1 VRFILTGPVRGR
13 GLFSE
18 AARRVVATSRVG
30 TFGLLC
36 DVHARIKGVRT
47 QVDCERVDE
56 DGRCSRCLMS
66 AVSHFIDVNPFL
78 LDPLEVGG

>member
-1 VRFILTGPVRGR
+1 
-13 GLFSE
+13 
-18 AARRVVATSRVG
+18 VATSRVG

-36 DVHARIKGVRT
+36 DVHARIKGVWT

-56 DGRCSRCLMS
+56 DGRCSHCLMS

-78 LDPLEVGG
+78 LDPLEVGGSRLATDLPPGNALSLM